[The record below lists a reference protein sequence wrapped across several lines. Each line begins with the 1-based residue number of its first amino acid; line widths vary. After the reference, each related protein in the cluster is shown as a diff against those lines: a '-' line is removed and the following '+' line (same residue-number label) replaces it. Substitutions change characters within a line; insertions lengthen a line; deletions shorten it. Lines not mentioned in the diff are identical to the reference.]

1 MENEGSKCVH
11 DTGQIIH
18 PAFDNL
24 YEKYQNAVFGFAYY
38 LTQNR
43 GDAEDLFQEAWL
55 RIAKK
60 LPDKVNMKSIKAWI
74 FTVVAN
80 LHRDELRKKRIRR
93 LFFSQ
98 KAMSLEK
105 ANSLFPV
112 LPEKHTSVNSGEEYQ
127 ADIGRDIAQALATLP
142 DRQRRVFVLKEI
154 ADFRQAEISDI
165 LGIPVGTV
173 KSLMHR
179 AVSRLR
185 RELWKYN
192 KKSKNNEELKCDV
205 KTSSV

>member
-1 MENEGSKCVH
+1 MENDGSKRAH
-11 DTGQIIH
+11 DTGQIIN

-24 YEKYQNAVFGFAYY
+24 YKKYQNAVFGFAYY

-60 LPDKVNMKSIKAWI
+60 LPDEVNMQSIKAWI

-93 LFFSQ
+93 LFFLQ

-105 ANSLFPV
+105 ENTMFPV
-112 LPEKHTSVNSGEEYQ
+112 LPDQPVSINPEEVNQ
-127 ADIGRDIAQALATLP
+127 TDIGRDIAQAMDRLP

-154 ADFRQAEISDI
+154 AEFKQAEISDI
-165 LGIPVGTV
+165 LGIPLGTV

-179 AVSRLR
+179 AVKRLR
-185 RELWKYN
+185 RELSKYN
-192 KKSKNNEELKCDV
+192 EKSNDKRD
-205 KTSSV
+205 

>member
-1 MENEGSKCVH
+1 MENDGSKRAH
-11 DTGQIIH
+11 DTGQIIN

-24 YEKYQNAVFGFAYY
+24 YKKYRNAVFGFAYY

-60 LPDKVNMKSIKAWI
+60 LPDEVNMKSIKAWI
-74 FTVVAN
+74 FTIVAN

-93 LFFSQ
+93 LFFLQ

-105 ANSLFPV
+105 ENTMFPV
-112 LPEKHTSVNSGEEYQ
+112 LSDQPVSINPEEVNQ
-127 ADIGRDIAQALATLP
+127 TDMGRDIAQAMARLP

-154 ADFRQAEISDI
+154 AEFKQAEISDI
-165 LGIPVGTV
+165 LRIPLGTV

-179 AVSRLR
+179 AVKRLR
-185 RELWKYN
+185 RELSKYHE
-192 KKSKNNEELKCDV
+192 KSNDKRD
-205 KTSSV
+205 

>member
-1 MENEGSKCVH
+1 MENDGSKRAH
-11 DTGQIIH
+11 DTGQIIN

-24 YEKYQNAVFGFAYY
+24 YKKYQNAVFGFAYY

-60 LPDKVNMKSIKAWI
+60 LPDEVNMQSIKAWI

-93 LFFSQ
+93 LFFLQ

-105 ANSLFPV
+105 ENTMFPV
-112 LPEKHTSVNSGEEYQ
+112 LPDQPVSINPEEVNQ
-127 ADIGRDIAQALATLP
+127 TDMGRDIAQAMARLP

-154 ADFRQAEISDI
+154 AEFKQAEISDI
-165 LGIPVGTV
+165 LGIPLGTV

-179 AVSRLR
+179 AVRRLR
-185 RELWKYN
+185 GELSKYHE
-192 KKSKNNEELKCDV
+192 KSNDKRD
-205 KTSSV
+205 

>member
-1 MENEGSKCVH
+1 MENDGVKRAH
-11 DTGQIIH
+11 DTGQIIN
-18 PAFDNL
+18 PEFDNL
-24 YEKYQNAVFGFAYY
+24 YKKYQNAVFGFVYY

-60 LPDKVNMKSIKAWI
+60 LPDEVNMQSIKAWI

-105 ANSLFPV
+105 ENTMFPV
-112 LPEKHTSVNSGEEYQ
+112 LPDQPVSINPEEVNQ
-127 ADIGRDIAQALATLP
+127 TDMGRDIAQAMARLP

-154 ADFRQAEISDI
+154 AEFKQAEISDI
-165 LGIPVGTV
+165 LRIPLGTV

-179 AVSRLR
+179 AVKRLR
-185 RELWKYN
+185 RELSKYN
-192 KKSKNNEELKCDV
+192 EKSNDKRD
-205 KTSSV
+205 

>member
-1 MENEGSKCVH
+1 MENDGSIRAH
-11 DTGQIIH
+11 DTGQIIN

-24 YEKYQNAVFGFAYY
+24 YKKYQNAVFGFAYY

-60 LPDKVNMKSIKAWI
+60 LPDEVNMQSIKAWI

-93 LFFSQ
+93 LFFLQ

-105 ANSLFPV
+105 ENTMFPV
-112 LPEKHTSVNSGEEYQ
+112 LSDQPVSINPEELNQT
-127 ADIGRDIAQALATLP
+127 DMGRDIAQAMARLP

-154 ADFRQAEISDI
+154 AEFKQAEISDI
-165 LGIPVGTV
+165 LGIPLGTV

-179 AVSRLR
+179 AVTRLR
-185 RELWKYN
+185 RELSKYN
-192 KKSKNNEELKCDV
+192 EKSNDKRD
-205 KTSSV
+205 

>member
-1 MENEGSKCVH
+1 MENDGSKRAH

-18 PAFDNL
+18 PAFDDL

-60 LPDKVNMKSIKAWI
+60 LPGEVNMQSIKAWI

-105 ANSLFPV
+105 ENTMFPV
-112 LPEKHTSVNSGEEYQ
+112 LPGKPISVNSDEAYQ
-127 ADIGRDIAQALATLP
+127 ADIGRDIARAMARLP
-142 DRQRRVFVLKEI
+142 DRQRRVFVLKEM
-154 ADFRQAEISDI
+154 AEFKQAEISDI
-165 LGIPVGTV
+165 LGIPLGTV

-179 AVSRLR
+179 AVTRLR
-185 RELWKYN
+185 RELSKYHE
-192 KKSKNNEELKCDV
+192 KSNDKRD
-205 KTSSV
+205 

>member
-1 MENEGSKCVH
+1 MENDGSKRAH
-11 DTGQIIH
+11 DTGQIIN

-24 YEKYQNAVFGFAYY
+24 YKKYQNAVFGFTYY

-60 LPDKVNMKSIKAWI
+60 LPDEVNMQSIKAWI

-80 LHRDELRKKRIRR
+80 LQRDELRKKRVRR
-93 LFFSQ
+93 LFFLQ

-105 ANSLFPV
+105 ENTMFPV
-112 LPEKHTSVNSGEEYQ
+112 LPGEPISVNSDEAYQ
-127 ADIGRDIAQALATLP
+127 ADIGRDIARAMARLP
-142 DRQRRVFVLKEI
+142 DRQRRVFVLKEM
-154 ADFRQAEISDI
+154 AEFKQAEISDI
-165 LGIPVGTV
+165 LGIPLGTV

-179 AVSRLR
+179 AVTRLR
-185 RELWKYN
+185 RELSKYHE
-192 KKSKNNEELKCDV
+192 KSNDKRD
-205 KTSSV
+205 

>member
-1 MENEGSKCVH
+1 METDGSKCAH
-11 DTGQIIH
+11 DPGQIIN
-18 PAFDNL
+18 PAFDDL

-60 LPDKVNMKSIKAWI
+60 LPDEVNMQSIKAWI

-93 LFFSQ
+93 LFILQ
-98 KAMSLEK
+98 KAKSLE
-105 ANSLFPV
+105 NENTLFPV
-112 LPEKHTSVNSGEEYQ
+112 LPGKPVPVNPDEAYQ
-127 ADIGRDIAQALATLP
+127 ADMRRDIARAIARLP

-154 ADFRQAEISDI
+154 ADFRQAEISEI

-179 AVSRLR
+179 AVKRLR
-185 RELWKYN
+185 LELSKYN
-192 KKSKNNEELKCDV
+192 EKSKEKRE
-205 KTSSV
+205 

>member
-1 MENEGSKCVH
+1 MENDGSKRAH
-11 DTGQIIH
+11 DKEQIIH
-18 PAFDNL
+18 PAFDDL

-60 LPDKVNMKSIKAWI
+60 LPGEVNMQSIKAWI

-98 KAMSLEK
+98 KAMSLE
-105 ANSLFPV
+105 NENTMFPV
-112 LPEKHTSVNSGEEYQ
+112 LPGKPISVNSGEAYQ
-127 ADIGRDIAQALATLP
+127 ADIGRDIARAMARLP
-142 DRQRRVFVLKEI
+142 DRQRRVFVLKEM
-154 ADFRQAEISDI
+154 AEFKQAEISDI
-165 LGIPVGTV
+165 LGIPLGTV

-179 AVSRLR
+179 AVTRLR
-185 RELWKYN
+185 RELSKYN
-192 KKSKNNEELKCDV
+192 EKSNDKRD
-205 KTSSV
+205 

>member
-1 MENEGSKCVH
+1 MENDGSKFVH

-18 PAFDNL
+18 PAFDDL

-60 LPDKVNMKSIKAWI
+60 LPDEVNMKSIKAWI
-74 FTVVAN
+74 FTIVAN

-93 LFFSQ
+93 LFFLQ

-105 ANSLFPV
+105 ENSAFPV
-112 LPEKHTSVNSGEEYQ
+112 VPEKPVSINSDEAYLTNM
-127 ADIGRDIAQALATLP
+127 GRDIAQAVARLP
-142 DRQRRVFVLKEI
+142 DQQRRVFVLKEI
-154 ADFRQAEISDI
+154 ADFKQAEISNI
-165 LGIPVGTV
+165 LKIPLGTV
-173 KSLMHR
+173 KSLMYR
-179 AVSRLR
+179 AVCRLR
-185 RELWKYN
+185 RELRKYH
-192 KKSKNNEELKCDV
+192 KKSNNKEEVKCDV

>member
-1 MENEGSKCVH
+1 MENDGSKCAH
-11 DTGQIIH
+11 DTGQIIN

-24 YEKYQNAVFGFAYY
+24 YKKYQNAVFGFAYY

-60 LPDKVNMKSIKAWI
+60 LPDEVNVQSIKAWI

-98 KAMSLEK
+98 KVMSLE
-105 ANSLFPV
+105 NENTLFPV
-112 LPEKHTSVNSGEEYQ
+112 LPGKPVSVNSDEAYQ
-127 ADIGRDIAQALATLP
+127 ADTGRDIAHAMARLP
-142 DRQRRVFVLKEI
+142 DRQRRVFVLKEM
-154 ADFRQAEISDI
+154 AEFKQAEISDI
-165 LGIPVGTV
+165 LGIPLGTV

-179 AVSRLR
+179 AVKRLR
-185 RELWKYN
+185 RELSKYHE
-192 KKSKNNEELKCDV
+192 KSNDKRA
-205 KTSSV
+205 

>member
-1 MENEGSKCVH
+1 MENDGSKCAH
-11 DTGQIIH
+11 DTEQIIH

-60 LPDKVNMKSIKAWI
+60 LPDEVNMKSIKAWI
-74 FTVVAN
+74 FTIVAN

-93 LFFSQ
+93 LFFFQ
-98 KAMSLEK
+98 KAISLE
-105 ANSLFPV
+105 NENTLFPV
-112 LPEKHTSVNSGEEYQ
+112 LTGKPVSVNSDEAYQ
-127 ADIGRDIAQALATLP
+127 ADMGRDIARAMARLP

-154 ADFRQAEISDI
+154 ADFRQAEISEI

-185 RELWKYN
+185 RELGKYH
-192 KKSKNNEELKCDV
+192 KKSKNKEEVKCDV

>member
-1 MENEGSKCVH
+1 MENDGSKRAH
-11 DTGQIIH
+11 DTGQIIN

-24 YEKYQNAVFGFAYY
+24 YKKYQNAVFSFAYY

-60 LPDKVNMKSIKAWI
+60 LPDEVNMQSIKAWI

-80 LHRDELRKKRIRR
+80 LHRDELRKKRIRK
-93 LFFSQ
+93 LFFLQ
-98 KAMSLEK
+98 KAISLEK
-105 ANSLFPV
+105 ENTMFSFLPDQPV
-112 LPEKHTSVNSGEEYQ
+112 SINPEEVNQ
-127 ADIGRDIAQALATLP
+127 TDMGRDIAQAMARLP

-154 ADFRQAEISDI
+154 AEFKQAEISDI
-165 LGIPVGTV
+165 LRIPLGTV

-179 AVSRLR
+179 AVTRLR
-185 RELWKYN
+185 RELSKYN
-192 KKSKNNEELKCDV
+192 EKSNDKRD
-205 KTSSV
+205 

>member
-1 MENEGSKCVH
+1 MENDGSKRAH
-11 DTGQIIH
+11 DTEQIIN

-24 YEKYQNAVFGFAYY
+24 YKKYQNAVFGFAYY

-60 LPDKVNMKSIKAWI
+60 LPGEVNMQSIKAWI

-93 LFFSQ
+93 LFFLQ

-105 ANSLFPV
+105 ENTMFPV
-112 LPEKHTSVNSGEEYQ
+112 LPDQPVSINPEEANQ
-127 ADIGRDIAQALATLP
+127 TDVGRDIAQAMARLP

-154 ADFRQAEISDI
+154 AEFKQAEISDI
-165 LGIPVGTV
+165 LRIPLGTV

-179 AVSRLR
+179 AVKRLR
-185 RELWKYN
+185 RELSKYHE
-192 KKSKNNEELKCDV
+192 KSKDKRA
-205 KTSSV
+205 

>member
-1 MENEGSKCVH
+1 MENDDSRCVH

-60 LPDKVNMKSIKAWI
+60 LPDEVNMKSIKAWI
-74 FTVVAN
+74 FTIVAN

-93 LFFSQ
+93 LFFFQ
-98 KAMSLEK
+98 KAMRLENE
-105 ANSLFPV
+105 NSLFSV
-112 LPEKHTSVNSGEEYQ
+112 LPEKPISINSDEAYQ
-127 ADIGRDIAQALATLP
+127 TDLGKDIALAMAMLP

-154 ADFRQAEISDI
+154 ADFRQAEISEI
-165 LGIPVGTV
+165 LGIPLGTV

-179 AVSRLR
+179 AVIRLR
-185 RELWKYN
+185 RELSKYH
-192 KKSKNNEELKCDV
+192 KKSKNKEEIKCDV

>member
-1 MENEGSKCVH
+1 MENDGSKRAH
-11 DTGQIIH
+11 DTGQIIN

-24 YEKYQNAVFGFAYY
+24 YKKYQNAVFGFAYY

-60 LPDKVNMKSIKAWI
+60 LPDEVNMKSIKAWI

-93 LFFSQ
+93 LFFLQ

-105 ANSLFPV
+105 ENTL
-112 LPEKHTSVNSGEEYQ
+112 LPALSGKPISVNSDEAYQ
-127 ADIGRDIAQALATLP
+127 ADMGRDIAQAMAMLP

-154 ADFRQAEISDI
+154 AEFKQTEISDI
-165 LGIPVGTV
+165 LGIPLGTV

-179 AVSRLR
+179 AVKRLR
-185 RELWKYN
+185 RELSKYN
-192 KKSKNNEELKCDV
+192 EKSNDKRD
-205 KTSSV
+205 

>member
-1 MENEGSKCVH
+1 MENDGSKCVH

-60 LPDKVNMKSIKAWI
+60 LPEEVNMKSIKAWI
-74 FTVVAN
+74 FTIVVN

-93 LFFSQ
+93 LFFLQ
-98 KAMSLEK
+98 RAMSLE
-105 ANSLFPV
+105 NENTLFPV
-112 LPEKHTSVNSGEEYQ
+112 LPGKPVSVNSDEAHQ
-127 ADIGRDIAQALATLP
+127 TDMGRDIAQALARLP
-142 DRQRRVFVLKEI
+142 DRQHRVFVLKEM
-154 ADFRQAEISDI
+154 AEFKQAEISDI
-165 LGIPVGTV
+165 LGIPLGTV

-179 AVSRLR
+179 AVKRLR
-185 RELWKYN
+185 RELSKYHE
-192 KKSKNNEELKCDV
+192 KSNDKRD
-205 KTSSV
+205 

>member
-1 MENEGSKCVH
+1 MENDGSKRAH
-11 DTGQIIH
+11 DTGQIIN

-24 YEKYQNAVFGFAYY
+24 YKKYQNAVFGFAYY

-60 LPDKVNMKSIKAWI
+60 LPDEVNMQSIKAWI

-93 LFFSQ
+93 LFFLQ

-105 ANSLFPV
+105 ENTMFPV
-112 LPEKHTSVNSGEEYQ
+112 LPDQPVSINPEEVNQ
-127 ADIGRDIAQALATLP
+127 TDMGRDIAQAMARLP

-154 ADFRQAEISDI
+154 AEFKQAEISDI
-165 LGIPVGTV
+165 LRIPLGTV

-179 AVSRLR
+179 AVRRLR
-185 RELWKYN
+185 RELSKYN
-192 KKSKNNEELKCDV
+192 EKSNDKRD
-205 KTSSV
+205 

>member
-1 MENEGSKCVH
+1 MEHDDSRRVH
-11 DTGQIIH
+11 DAGQIIH
-18 PAFDNL
+18 PAFDDL

-60 LPDKVNMKSIKAWI
+60 LPDEVKMKSIKAWI

-98 KAMSLEK
+98 KAMRLEK
-105 ANSLFPV
+105 ANSVFQA
-112 LPEKHTSVNSGEEYQ
+112 LPEKPMSVNSNEKYQ
-127 ADIGRDIAQALATLP
+127 ADMGRDISQALARLP

-165 LGIPVGTV
+165 LGMPVGTV

-179 AVSRLR
+179 AVKRLR
-185 RELWKYN
+185 RELWKYD
-192 KKSKNNEELKCDV
+192 KKSKNKEEVKCDV
-205 KTSSV
+205 KTLSV

>member
-1 MENEGSKCVH
+1 MENDGSKRDH
-11 DTGQIIH
+11 DTGQIIN

-24 YEKYQNAVFGFAYY
+24 YKKYQNAVFGFAYY

-60 LPDKVNMKSIKAWI
+60 LPDEVNMQSIKAWI

-93 LFFSQ
+93 LFFLQ

-105 ANSLFPV
+105 ENTMFPV
-112 LPEKHTSVNSGEEYQ
+112 LPDQPVSINPEEVNQ
-127 ADIGRDIAQALATLP
+127 TDVGRDIAQAMARLP

-154 ADFRQAEISDI
+154 AEFKQAEISDI
-165 LGIPVGTV
+165 LRIPLGTV

-179 AVSRLR
+179 AVTRLR
-185 RELWKYN
+185 RELSKYN
-192 KKSKNNEELKCDV
+192 EKSSDKRA
-205 KTSSV
+205 

>member
-1 MENEGSKCVH
+1 MENDGSKFVH

-18 PAFDNL
+18 PAFDDL

-60 LPDKVNMKSIKAWI
+60 LPDEVNMKSIKAWI
-74 FTVVAN
+74 FTIVAN

-93 LFFSQ
+93 LFFLQ

-105 ANSLFPV
+105 ENSAFPV
-112 LPEKHTSVNSGEEYQ
+112 LPEKPISINSDEVYQ
-127 ADIGRDIAQALATLP
+127 TNMGRDIAQAVARLP
-142 DRQRRVFVLKEI
+142 DQQRRVFVLKEI
-154 ADFRQAEISDI
+154 ADFKQAEISDI
-165 LGIPVGTV
+165 LKIPLGTV
-173 KSLMHR
+173 KSLMYR
-179 AVSRLR
+179 AVCRLR
-185 RELWKYN
+185 RELSKYHN
-192 KKSKNNEELKCDV
+192 KSNNKEEVKCDV

>member
-1 MENEGSKCVH
+1 MENDGSKCVH
-11 DTGQIIH
+11 DTGQVIH
-18 PAFDNL
+18 PAFDDL

-60 LPDKVNMKSIKAWI
+60 LPDEVNMKSIKAWI
-74 FTVVAN
+74 FTIVAN

-93 LFFSQ
+93 LFFLQ

-105 ANSLFPV
+105 ENSVFPI
-112 LPEKHTSVNSGEEYQ
+112 LPQKPISVNSDEAYQ
-127 ADIGRDIAQALATLP
+127 TNTGRDIAQALARLP

-154 ADFRQAEISDI
+154 ADFKQAEISEI

-185 RELWKYN
+185 QELGKYS
-192 KKSKNNEELKCDV
+192 KKSKNKEEIKCDV

>member
-1 MENEGSKCVH
+1 MENDGSKRAH
-11 DTGQIIH
+11 DTGQIIN

-24 YEKYQNAVFGFAYY
+24 YKKYQNAVFGFAYY

-60 LPDKVNMKSIKAWI
+60 LPDEVNMQSIKAWI

-93 LFFSQ
+93 LFFLQ

-105 ANSLFPV
+105 ENTMFPV
-112 LPEKHTSVNSGEEYQ
+112 LPDQPVSINPEEVNQ
-127 ADIGRDIAQALATLP
+127 TDMGRDIAQAMARLP

-154 ADFRQAEISDI
+154 AEFKQAEISDI
-165 LGIPVGTV
+165 LRIPLGTV

-179 AVSRLR
+179 AVKRLR
-185 RELWKYN
+185 RELSKYN
-192 KKSKNNEELKCDV
+192 EKSNDKRD
-205 KTSSV
+205 

>member
-1 MENEGSKCVH
+1 MENDGSKRAH
-11 DTGQIIH
+11 DTGQIIN

-24 YEKYQNAVFGFAYY
+24 YKKYQNAVFGFAYY

-60 LPDKVNMKSIKAWI
+60 LPDEVNMKSIKAWI
-74 FTVVAN
+74 FTIVAN

-93 LFFSQ
+93 LFFLQ

-105 ANSLFPV
+105 ENTMFPALSDQPV
-112 LPEKHTSVNSGEEYQ
+112 SINPEELNQT
-127 ADIGRDIAQALATLP
+127 DMGRDIAQAMTMLP

-154 ADFRQAEISDI
+154 AEFKQAEISDI
-165 LGIPVGTV
+165 LGIPLGTV

-179 AVSRLR
+179 AVTRLR
-185 RELWKYN
+185 RELSKYN
-192 KKSKNNEELKCDV
+192 EKSNDKRD
-205 KTSSV
+205 

>member
-1 MENEGSKCVH
+1 MENDGSKRAH
-11 DTGQIIH
+11 DTGQIIN

-43 GDAEDLFQEAWL
+43 TDAEDLFQEAWL

-60 LPDKVNMKSIKAWI
+60 LPGKVNMQSIKAWI

-105 ANSLFPV
+105 ENTMFPV
-112 LPEKHTSVNSGEEYQ
+112 LSGKPISVNSGEAYQ
-127 ADIGRDIAQALATLP
+127 ADIGRDIARAMARLP
-142 DRQRRVFVLKEI
+142 DRQRRVFVLKEM
-154 ADFRQAEISDI
+154 AEFKQAEISDI
-165 LGIPVGTV
+165 LGIPLGTV

-179 AVSRLR
+179 AVTRLR
-185 RELWKYN
+185 RELSKYHE
-192 KKSKNNEELKCDV
+192 KSNDKRH
-205 KTSSV
+205 

>member
-1 MENEGSKCVH
+1 MENDGSKRAH
-11 DTGQIIH
+11 DTGQIIN

-24 YEKYQNAVFGFAYY
+24 YKKYQNTVFGFAYY
-38 LTQNR
+38 LTQDR

-60 LPDKVNMKSIKAWI
+60 LPDEVNMQSIKAWI

-93 LFFSQ
+93 LFFLQ
-98 KAMSLEK
+98 RAMSLE
-105 ANSLFPV
+105 NENTMFPV
-112 LPEKHTSVNSGEEYQ
+112 LPDQPVSINPEEVNQ
-127 ADIGRDIAQALATLP
+127 TDMGRDIAQAMARLP

-154 ADFRQAEISDI
+154 AEFKQAEISDI
-165 LGIPVGTV
+165 LGIPLGTV

-179 AVSRLR
+179 AVRRLR
-185 RELWKYN
+185 RELSKYN
-192 KKSKNNEELKCDV
+192 EKSNDKRD
-205 KTSSV
+205 

>member
-1 MENEGSKCVH
+1 MENDGSKRTH
-11 DTGQIIH
+11 DTGQITN

-24 YEKYQNAVFGFAYY
+24 YKKYQNAVFGFAYY

-60 LPDKVNMKSIKAWI
+60 LPDEVNLQSIKAWI

-93 LFFSQ
+93 LFFLQ

-105 ANSLFPV
+105 EKTMFPV
-112 LPEKHTSVNSGEEYQ
+112 LSDQPVSINPEELNQT
-127 ADIGRDIAQALATLP
+127 DMGRDIAQAMARLP

-154 ADFRQAEISDI
+154 AEFKQAEISDI
-165 LGIPVGTV
+165 LGIPLGTV

-179 AVSRLR
+179 AVTRLR
-185 RELWKYN
+185 RELSKYN
-192 KKSKNNEELKCDV
+192 EKSNDKRD
-205 KTSSV
+205 